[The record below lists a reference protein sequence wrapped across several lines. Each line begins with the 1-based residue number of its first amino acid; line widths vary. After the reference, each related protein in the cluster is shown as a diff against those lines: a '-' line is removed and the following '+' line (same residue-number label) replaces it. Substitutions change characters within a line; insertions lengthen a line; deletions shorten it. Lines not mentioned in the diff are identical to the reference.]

1 MPGPGGRAIGG
12 RGGATG
18 CFWTGPLGGR
28 AMDCVELSDA
38 GAFSGFWQTGQSNS
52 CPTNLSS
59 ISRFWAQCG
68 QSNFIGFVVAAVCD
82 RRCFHASFPI
92 SGLGTQL
99 FQATLLARSVCENRE
114 TEFRILWRS
123 QSGDLER
130 GWWKLRELSIGGLV
144 NAEFPKAGSARE
156 DG

>member
-52 CPTNLSS
+52 HPSNSSS
-59 ISRFWAQCG
+59 ISRFCEQCG
-68 QSNFIGFVVAAVCD
+68 QSNFIGFVVVAVYT
-82 RRCFHASFPI
+82 RLCFHAWFPI
-92 SGLGTQL
+92 SRLGTHL
-99 FQATLLARSVCENRE
+99 FLATLLPRSISVNRE
-114 TEFRILWRS
+114 TEFRILLRS
-123 QSGDLER
+123 QSGDWER
-130 GWWKLRELSIGGLV
+130 GGEGRISPLRLI
-144 NAEFPKAGSARE
+144 NPEFPKARSPGE